1 MCLSLLHMNAG
12 INHPFQQVF
21 LFTHLLC
28 LLPVGLGSLDTEVGD
43 FLLVHHPS
51 VCRFTRICYQSFM
64 CILMFSEDVLPHYDL
79 TGAELMYTVV

>member
-51 VCRFTRICYQSFM
+51 VVSQESVTK
-64 CILMFSEDVLPHYDL
+64 VLC
-79 TGAELMYTVV
+79 VF